1 MATPKALNELAAKRK
16 ETYSGNMINVD
27 GVPIPKAQPIAGAVD
42 TLSNPNIEV
51 SPVQSSPVPPLPDLS
66 SLYSTPAPPPSIAEM
81 EEQVEMGARS
91 PAESG
96 DSNLWY
102 FLPAALG
109 ALTGNLGEGAAASAG
124 AIGEA
129 RKKDQAQKD
138 YNRALS
144 DKLRMLQMQR
154 KASAIP
160 KPVLVDR
167 GGVPIYE
174 DPGAAVGQQAFVKTG
189 AESGKDE
196 RQLRAQEFQERMKMT
211 ERQNKAFEDFTKPK
225 SPFSESNDN
234 MKLTVSAMKQLNE
247 GGPVAE
253 AGLPSLI
260 ARGVFKE
267 KGVLT
272 EQDVQRVG
280 GNQALLAQYN
290 RTLSKAIK
298 GEPLTDTDRED
309 IKVLLKVGY
318 TEEVERMKKQADR
331 YIKARKA
338 LGTDVGDI
346 INTFVEESIEPLP
359 ELKPRVLPALQ
370 RGKAQPTKPQQSK
383 PKVIR
388 QNGVDYILNEQ
399 TGQYE

>member
-1 MATPKALNELAAKRK
+1 MAIQPKSLEEFITKRK
-16 ETYSGNMINVD
+16 GSYEGSMIDVE
-27 GVPIPKAQPIAGAVD
+27 GIPTPKAQPIAGAVD
-42 TLSNPNIEV
+42 TLSNPDMQA
-51 SPVQSSPVPPLPDLS
+51 SPVQAAPLQSPDLS
-66 SLYSTPAPPPSIAEM
+66 SLYESVQSQPSITEM

-91 PAESG
+91 PAQSG

-109 ALTGNLGEGAAASAG
+109 ALTCNIGEGSAASAG
-124 AIGEA
+124 IIGDA
-129 RKKDQAQKD
+129 RKREQAQSD
-138 YNRALS
+138 YDRTLS
-144 DKLRMLQMQR
+144 DKIKMLQLER
-154 KASAIP
+154 KKSSAA

-167 GGVPIYE
+167 DGKAIYE
-174 DPGAAVGQQAFVKTG
+174 DPTAAIGQQAFVKTG

-196 RQLRAQEFQERMKMT
+196 RQIKAQEFTERMKMT

-318 TEEVERMKKQADR
+318 TEEVERMKTQANR

-359 ELKPRVLPALQ
+359 DLRPRVLPALQ
-370 RGKAQPTKPQQSK
+370 RSGGAKPIQSK
-383 PKVIR
+383 PKMIR
-388 QNGVDYILNEQ
+388 QNGVEYILNEK

>member
-1 MATPKALNELAAKRK
+1 MSITKLDEFIVNRREKKDGGVIMDYETP
-16 ETYSGNMINVD
+16 IDVD
-27 GVPIPKAQPIAGAVD
+27 GVM
-42 TLSNPNIEV
+42 
-51 SPVQSSPVPPLPDLS
+51 
-66 SLYSTPAPPPSIAEM
+66 PPPPPTQSVAQTAMSEILKTPEPQPSITEM
-81 EEQVEMGARS
+81 EEKIEMGARS

-109 ALTGNLGEGAAASAG
+109 ALTGNIGEGSAASAG
-124 AIGEA
+124 IIGDA
-129 RKKDQAQKD
+129 RKRDQAQKD
-138 YNRALS
+138 YDKTLS

-154 KASAIP
+154 KSSATP

-174 DPGAAVGQQAFVKTG
+174 DPSAAIGQQAFVKSG

-196 RQLRAQEFQERMKMT
+196 RQLRAQEFAERMKMT
-211 ERQNKAFEDFTKPK
+211 ERQNKAFDDFVKPR
-225 SPFSESNDN
+225 SPFAESNDN

-298 GEPLTDTDRED
+298 GEPLTDADRED

-318 TEEVERMKKQADR
+318 TEEVGRMKAQAGR
-331 YIKARKA
+331 FIKAKKA

-346 INTFVEESIEPLP
+346 VNTFVQESIEPLP
-359 ELKPRVLPALQ
+359 DLKPRVLPALQ
-370 RGKAQPTKPQQSK
+370 RNKAQPVKPQQNK

-388 QNGVDYILNEQ
+388 QNGVEYILNEQ